1 MADPFDRAFAALEP
15 RERNSLRAISIA
27 RSYDRGEALFHQG
40 DDPGALHV
48 IMRGRVKVSAVTDDG
63 REALFSLAGPG
74 DLVGEISALAGR
86 QRTATVRA
94 LEPVSS
100 LAITGDALRAAVSG
114 SSRLAIFFLEI
125 AADRLQVVRSPAP
138 GVRRPRC
145 ARARRAAPEL
155 ARAGVGAARPRRDHA
170 RRVPQSR
177 GACRLDRRIAGG
189 GEPRPASAAG
199 GRMPAVR
206 ATPDD
211 RHRSRCAAPLRGCF
225 RTRPLGRSNM
235 ERYKRSTRCRLRSIR
250 SLSPVDEFRPRRAR
264 ASRGCS
270 VAGYEGSRTQCCGS
284 ATVADWLCRRTQ
296 PARD

>member
-114 SSRLAIFFLEI
+114 SSRLAIFFLEL
-125 AADRLQVVRSPAP
+125 AADRLQASDLQRLEFAGHDVLGRVARRLNSLVQESGRPSATGSCSTCSSVRRSSPAGP
-138 GVRRPRC
+138 PHRGRR
-145 ARARRAAPEL
+145 
-155 ARAGVGAARPRRDHA
+155 
-170 RRVPQSR
+170 
-177 GACRLDRRIAGG
+177 
-189 GEPRPASAAG
+189 
-199 GRMPAVR
+199 
-206 ATPDD
+206 
-211 RHRSRCAAPLRGCF
+211 
-225 RTRPLGRSNM
+225 
-235 ERYKRSTRCRLRSIR
+235 
-250 SLSPVDEFRPRRAR
+250 
-264 ASRGCS
+264 
-270 VAGYEGSRTQCCGS
+270 
-284 ATVADWLCRRTQ
+284 
-296 PARD
+296 